1 LKEVCPQ
8 LDFTVSELMADHTF
22 IRMGGI
28 ADMYVQ
34 PSTIE
39 EVQHI
44 AELAYTHQIP
54 LTVLG
59 YGTNIIIRDGG
70 IRGLVM
76 NMNRLAEIQIEENII
91 KAQCGASLIEVS
103 RTARDRKL
111 SGLEFACGI
120 PGSIGGALI
129 MNAGAY
135 GGEVSYVL
143 KQATALTKTG
153 KLITLK
159 EGEFQFGYRSSIFE
173 KEGHT
178 VLEAVFQLEPA
189 DLDSIQAKMDQFT
202 ALREQKQPLE
212 YPSCGSVFKRPPNLF
227 AGKLI
232 QDSGLQGYR
241 IGGAEVST
249 KHAGFIVNID
259 HATSTD
265 YLQLIEHVKKTVKA
279 KFNVELETEVK
290 IIGEPGAPQQ
300 LPPDS

>member
-1 LKEVCPQ
+1 MDVN
-8 LDFTVSELMADHTF
+8 VSVLMAEQTF
-22 IRMGGI
+22 IRMGGL
-28 ADMYVQ
+28 ADLYVQ
-34 PSTIE
+34 PSTME
-39 EVQHI
+39 EVQRI
-44 AELAYTHQIP
+44 AELAWTYQIP

-76 NMNRLAEIQIEENII
+76 NMNRLNEVKIDGNII
-91 KAQCGASLIEVS
+91 TAQCGASLIEVS
-103 RTARDRKL
+103 RTARDCRL

-135 GGEVSYVL
+135 GGEVSFVL
-143 KQATALTKTG
+143 KEAAALTKAG
-153 KLITLK
+153 KLIRLK
-159 EGEFQFGYRSSIFE
+159 KGEFEFGYRSSIFE

-178 VLEAVFQLEPA
+178 VLEAVFQLEEGE
-189 DLDSIQAKMDQFT
+189 LDSIQEKMDHFT
-202 ALREQKQPLE
+202 LLREQKQPLE

-232 QDSGLQGYR
+232 QDSGLQGVR

-259 HATSTD
+259 RATSTD
-265 YLQLIEHVKKTVKA
+265 YLQLIEHVKKTVKE
-279 KFNVELETEVK
+279 KFQVELETEVK
-290 IIGEPGAPQQ
+290 IIGELTPPQP
-300 LPPDS
+300 LPPGT